1 MALRRAGMG
10 VVGWVCG
17 IGLKN
22 GLPSRELRER
32 LGVNDMALVLQRC
45 RLRWC
50 GRVLRG
56 DDDGWV
62 KGCMECEVEGL
73 GPGGGPGRTWREVV
87 GEDCQAR
94 RLSTR
99 DTVDRGEW
107 RKLIKDVRRPGWV

>member
-1 MALRRAGMG
+1 VALRRAGMG

-56 DDDGWV
+56 GDDDGWV
-62 KGCMECEVEGL
+62 KGCMECEV
-73 GPGGGPGRTWREVV
+73 EVV

-99 DTVDRGEW
+99 DTLDRGEW